1 MNESPLYFQSIH
13 PVGVVLFRSSRL
25 HRRRIHT
32 HLQALGF
39 MYMSALWWVLWV
51 DFIVWPPTHAEAV
64 ELQDWLRG
72 LGVS

>member
-1 MNESPLYFQSIH
+1 
-13 PVGVVLFRSSRL
+13 
-25 HRRRIHT
+25 
-32 HLQALGF
+32 